1 MYFYN
6 EESGKMEYEEITIQD
21 TVADVSGSD
30 GAIDVQ
36 IEESTS
42 DNVLLSGD
50 MVDNVIPLNSA
61 DASALAV
68 TGLVTDVSNVLVY
81 KANVTG
87 YGECFLVFSAE
98 YDASLTILDGQLLNF
113 GSSNVVGA
121 VYRSD
126 NLSVN
131 AVDTLLVTVLGRS
144 STNYASNYYRYGG
157 ENYVTSYTYNSVGS
171 SLSSS
176 STYVAISDVEQ
187 VTYSNNYWFSAVLLV
202 CFLILAY
209 NGLRRLLNL

>member
-21 TVADVSGSD
+21 TVADVSSSD

-36 IEESTS
+36 IEESAS

-50 MVDNVIPLNSA
+50 MVDNVIPLDSA

-98 YDASLTILDGQLLNF
+98 YDGSLTILDGQLLNF

>member
-50 MVDNVIPLNSA
+50 LVDNVIPLDSA

-98 YDASLTILDGQLLNF
+98 YEGSLTILDGQLLNF

>member
-36 IEESTS
+36 IEESDS

-50 MVDNVIPLNSA
+50 MVDNVIPLDSA

-98 YDASLTILDGQLLNF
+98 YDGSLTILDGQLLNF

>member
-1 MYFYN
+1 
-6 EESGKMEYEEITIQD
+6 MEYEEITIQD

-50 MVDNVIPLNSA
+50 LVDNVIPLDSA

-98 YDASLTILDGQLLNF
+98 YEGSLTILDGQLLNF